1 MRRGRCPKCAE
12 GGKRWTV
19 TLPSADVDDDEAQG
33 KDRVPA
39 QLRGRLYAKVKAQA
53 KAERMLVKDW
63 IERAVIHE
71 LVRARK
77 QPLAP
82 VSRT

>member
-1 MRRGRCPKCAE
+1 M
-12 GGKRWTV
+12 
-19 TLPSADVDDDEAQG
+19 
-33 KDRVPA
+33 PA

-53 KAERMLVKDW
+53 KAEGMLVKDW

-82 VSRT
+82 AEPRGASS

>member
-1 MRRGRCPKCAE
+1 MLTMTKPKE
-12 GGKRWTV
+12 KTV
-19 TLPSADVDDDEAQG
+19 C
-33 KDRVPA
+33 
-39 QLRGRLYAKVKAQA
+39 LRSFEVALYAKVKAQA
-53 KAERMLVKDW
+53 KAERMLLKDW

-82 VSRT
+82 AEPRGASS

>member
-1 MRRGRCPKCAE
+1 MLTMTKPKEKTVCLRCFEVA
-12 GGKRWTV
+12 
-19 TLPSADVDDDEAQG
+19 
-33 KDRVPA
+33 
-39 QLRGRLYAKVKAQA
+39 LYAKVKAQA
-53 KAERMLVKDW
+53 KAEGMLVKDW